1 MSDKDLQI
9 ESAVTESVE
18 DVGNEVTEIENE
30 DDQNGDEAPKSVN
43 DKKLSRRDLE
53 DFARN
58 MKQQHDYLIKM
69 KRVRSEYENA
79 VELGKLERVQT
90 DTLDHFLDV
99 QTQAL
104 VDSIALGKEL
114 EKLLPKEEKKVAIP
128 PATAKE
134 KTDKK
139 TKNTPKTSKK
149 PLPEP
154 VKAPEKK
161 LTKREEEK
169 LKKDE
174 VFISIFDFYGV
185 EV

>member
-1 MSDKDLQI
+1 MSDKDLQAG
-9 ESAVTESVE
+9 SAVTESVE
-18 DVGNEVTEIENE
+18 EEVENEVTEIE
-30 DDQNGDEAPKSVN
+30 NGDEAPKSVN

-53 DFARN
+53 DFARS

-79 VELGKLERVQT
+79 VESGKLGRVST

-114 EKLLPKEEKKVAIP
+114 EKLLPKEEKKVTVP
-128 PATAKE
+128 VPVKE

-139 TKNTPKTSKK
+139 TKPTSKTSKK